1 MRRKSLLAIAVIL
14 LLAVGV
20 AVMSAG
26 STAAPSSF
34 RLRGWARPSA
44 SNAAAAAEAAAKDAR
59 RLVLI
64 LREVDFR
71 EFDLPPVGQV
81 NPGDTFLFTDDAFTP
96 AGRRVGYDQVRL
108 TVMFREEVFVEEP
121 WSSKAGDRSSSRA
134 SSASPSSG
142 RPSLWLVGLASS
154 ATPAGRCSFCLG
166 RPRRRPRL
174 SSPCCSSLEQRR
186 CPCGVISGTAARHLD

>member
-34 RLRGWARPSA
+34 RLRGWAKPSA
-44 SNAAAAAEAAAKDAR
+44 SNAAAATAAAEAAAKDAR

-81 NPGDTFLFTDDAFTP
+81 NPGRHLPVHRRRVHPGRA
-96 AGRRVGYDQVRL
+96 AGRLRPGPAHGDVPRGGVR
-108 TVMFREEVFVEEP
+108 
-121 WSSKAGDRSSSRA
+121 
-134 SSASPSSG
+134 
-142 RPSLWLVGLASS
+142 
-154 ATPAGRCSFCLG
+154 
-166 RPRRRPRL
+166 
-174 SSPCCSSLEQRR
+174 
-186 CPCGVISGTAARHLD
+186 